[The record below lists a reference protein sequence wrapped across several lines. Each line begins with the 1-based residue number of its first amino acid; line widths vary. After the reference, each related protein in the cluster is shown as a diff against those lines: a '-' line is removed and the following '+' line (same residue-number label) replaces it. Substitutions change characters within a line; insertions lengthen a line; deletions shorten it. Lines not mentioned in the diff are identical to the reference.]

1 MSMLIRKR
9 QLAAKIEA
17 VEGTA
22 ETLLAADAGI
32 LVNFSPKASYD
43 PQMYQRD
50 PVRAS
55 LTKMGKLAGKRSAGM
70 DFSIELKGSGSIT
83 VEPEW
88 MRLIKACGF
97 ASNALKKISIGAITS
112 GPYQHGE
119 VITGQTSGAT
129 GRVVIKTSNGTTTL
143 YFVALSGTFETG
155 EVITGGTSGATATA
169 STDPVSAGFE
179 IKPISS
185 SVVSLTMGLF
195 EDGIRK
201 VLKGCRGTVKFN
213 FKIGEPATLDFSF
226 KGVESGVADAPMLTG
241 VSFDETVPPVLLN
254 AVMSCDGVSLNI
266 GEMEVDVANTL
277 ASKDKIDDAK
287 GILSFMITG
296 RDMQGSFNPEMVPV
310 ATHDFFSKWFS
321 NTPMVVDLAYGEAD
335 GNKFRFYAPGII
347 YNKVDDG
354 DRDGIQ
360 LAQTSFDL
368 TGSME
373 PGDDELAILLL

>member
-55 LTKMGKLAGKRSAGM
+55 LTKMGKLAGKRSAGI
-70 DFSIELKGSGSIT
+70 DFSIELKGSGLVT

-88 MRLIKACGF
+88 LRLIKSCGF

-112 GPYQHGE
+112 GPYLHGE
-119 VITGQTSGAT
+119 TITGETSGAT
-129 GRVVIKTSNGTTTL
+129 GRVVIKTANGTTTL
-143 YFVALSGTFETG
+143 YFVVLSGTFETG
-155 EVITGGTSGATATA
+155 EIITGGTSGATATA
-169 STDPVSAGFE
+169 SADPVSAGFE
-179 IKPISS
+179 IKPISG

-226 KGVESGVADAPMLTG
+226 KGVEAGVTDVPMFTG
-241 VSFDETVPPVLLN
+241 VSFDNTVPPVLLN
-254 AVMSCDGVSLNI
+254 AVMACDGVSLNI
-266 GEMEVDVANTL
+266 GEMEINVSNTL

-321 NTPMVVDLAYGEAD
+321 NTPMVIDLAYGETE

-347 YNKVDDG
+347 YNKIDDG
-354 DRDGIQ
+354 DRDGLQ

>member
-17 VEGTA
+17 VEGSA
-22 ETLLAADAGI
+22 ETLASADAGI

-55 LTKMGKLAGKRSAGM
+55 LTKMGKLAGKRSAGI
-70 DFSIELKGSGSIT
+70 DFSIELKGSGSVT

-88 MRLIKACGF
+88 LRLIRACGF
-97 ASNALKKISIGAITS
+97 ASNALKKITIGAITS
-112 GPYQHGE
+112 GPYLHGE
-119 VITGQTSGAT
+119 IITGQTSAAT
-129 GRVVIKTSNGTTTL
+129 GRVVIKTANGTTTL
-143 YFVALSGTFETG
+143 YFVSLSGTFETG
-155 EVITGGTSGATATA
+155 EIITGGMSGATATA
-169 STDPVSAGFE
+169 SADPVSAGFE
-179 IKPISS
+179 IKPVSS

-226 KGVESGVADAPMLTG
+226 KGVESGVADVPMLAG
-241 VSFDETVPPVLLN
+241 VSFDNTVPPVLLN
-254 AVMSCDGVSLNI
+254 AVMACDGVSLNI
-266 GEMEVDVANTL
+266 GEMEINVSNTL

-310 ATHDFFSKWFS
+310 AAHDFFSKWFN
-321 NTPMVVDLAYGEAD
+321 NTPMVIDLAYGETE

-347 YNKVDDG
+347 YNKIDDG
-354 DRDGIQ
+354 DRDGLQ

-373 PGDDELAILLL
+373 PGDDELTILLL

>member
-50 PVRAS
+50 PVRATLS
-55 LTKMGKLAGKRSAGM
+55 KMGKLAGKRSAGI
-70 DFSIELKGSGSIT
+70 DFSIELKGSGSVI

-88 MRLIKACGF
+88 LRLIRACGF
-97 ASNALKKISIGAITS
+97 ASNALKKITIGVITT
-112 GPYQHGE
+112 GPYLHGE
-119 VITGQTSGAT
+119 TITGETSGAT
-129 GRVVIKTSNGTTTL
+129 GRVVLKTANGTSTL
-143 YFVALSGTFETG
+143 YFIALSGTLETG

-169 STDPVSAGFE
+169 SADPTSAGFE
-179 IKPISS
+179 IKPVSS

-226 KGVESGVADAPMLTG
+226 KGVEAGVTDVPMFTG
-241 VSFDETVPPVLLN
+241 VSFDNTVPPVLLN
-254 AVMSCDGVSLNI
+254 AVRLVTEYRLI
-266 GEMEVDVANTL
+266 YGEMEIKRFQYTRLKGQNRRRQGNTFFHDHRPRH
-277 ASKDKIDDAK
+277 A
-287 GILSFMITG
+287 GI
-296 RDMQGSFNPEMVPV
+296 V
-310 ATHDFFSKWFS
+310 
-321 NTPMVVDLAYGEAD
+321 
-335 GNKFRFYAPGII
+335 
-347 YNKVDDG
+347 
-354 DRDGIQ
+354 
-360 LAQTSFDL
+360 
-368 TGSME
+368 
-373 PGDDELAILLL
+373 

>member
-321 NTPMVVDLAYGEAD
+321 NTPMVVDLAYGEAE

>member
-55 LTKMGKLAGKRSAGM
+55 LTKMGKLAGKRSAGI
-70 DFSIELKGSGSIT
+70 DFSIELKGSGLVT

-88 MRLIKACGF
+88 LRLIKSCGF

-112 GPYQHGE
+112 GPYLHGE
-119 VITGQTSGAT
+119 TITGETSGAT
-129 GRVVIKTSNGTTTL
+129 GRVVIKTANGTTTF

-169 STDPVSAGFE
+169 SADPVSAGFE
-179 IKPISS
+179 IKPISGL
-185 SVVSLTMGLF
+185 VVSLTMGLF

-226 KGVESGVADAPMLTG
+226 KGVEAGVTDVPMFTG
-241 VSFDETVPPVLLN
+241 VSFDNTVPPVLLN
-254 AVMSCDGVSLNI
+254 AVMACDGVSLNI
-266 GEMEVDVANTL
+266 GEMEINVSNTL

-321 NTPMVVDLAYGEAD
+321 NTPMVIDLAYGETE

-347 YNKVDDG
+347 YNKIDDG
-354 DRDGIQ
+354 DRDGLQ

>member
-1 MSMLIRKR
+1 MLIRKR

-55 LTKMGKLAGKRSAGM
+55 LTKMGKLAGKRSAGI
-70 DFSIELKGSGSIT
+70 DFSIELKGSGSVT

-88 MRLIKACGF
+88 LRLIRACGF
-97 ASNALKKISIGAITS
+97 ASNTLKKITIGAITT
-112 GPYQHGE
+112 GPYLHGE
-119 VITGQTSGAT
+119 TITGETSGAT
-129 GRVVIKTSNGTTTL
+129 GRVVLKTVNGTTTL
-143 YFVALSGTFETG
+143 YFIALSGTLETG

-169 STDPVSAGFE
+169 SADPTSAGFE
-179 IKPISS
+179 IKPVSS

-226 KGVESGVADAPMLTG
+226 KGVEAGVADVPMFTG
-241 VSFDETVPPVLLN
+241 VSFDNTVPPVLLN
-254 AVMSCDGVSLNI
+254 AVMACDGVSLNI
-266 GEMEVDVANTL
+266 GEMEINVSNTL

-321 NTPMVVDLAYGEAD
+321 NTPMVVDLAYGETE

-347 YNKVDDG
+347 YNKIDDG
-354 DRDGIQ
+354 DRDGLQ

>member
-55 LTKMGKLAGKRSAGM
+55 LTKMGKLAGKRSAGI
-70 DFSIELKGSGSIT
+70 DFSIELKGSGLVT

-88 MRLIKACGF
+88 LRLIKSCGF

-112 GPYQHGE
+112 GPYLHGE
-119 VITGQTSGAT
+119 TITGETSGAT
-129 GRVVIKTSNGTTTL
+129 GRVVIKTANGTTTF

-169 STDPVSAGFE
+169 SADPVSAGFE
-179 IKPISS
+179 IKPISG

-226 KGVESGVADAPMLTG
+226 KGVEAGVTDVPMFTG
-241 VSFDETVPPVLLN
+241 VSFDNTVPPVLLN
-254 AVMSCDGVSLNI
+254 AVMACDGVSLNI
-266 GEMEVDVANTL
+266 GEMEINVSNTL

-321 NTPMVVDLAYGEAD
+321 NTPMVIDLAYGETE

-347 YNKVDDG
+347 YNKIDDG
-354 DRDGIQ
+354 DRDGLQ

>member
-55 LTKMGKLAGKRSAGM
+55 LTKMGKLAGKRSAGI
-70 DFSIELKGSGSIT
+70 DFSIELKGSGSVT

-88 MRLIKACGF
+88 LRLIRACGF
-97 ASNALKKISIGAITS
+97 ASNALKKITIGAITT
-112 GPYQHGE
+112 GPYLHGE
-119 VITGQTSGAT
+119 TITGETSGAT
-129 GRVVIKTSNGTTTL
+129 GRVVLKTVNGTTTL
-143 YFVALSGTFETG
+143 YFIALSGTLETG

-169 STDPVSAGFE
+169 SADPTSAGFE
-179 IKPISS
+179 IKPVSS

-226 KGVESGVADAPMLTG
+226 KGVEAGVADVPMFTG
-241 VSFDETVPPVLLN
+241 VSFDNTVPPVLLN
-254 AVMSCDGVSLNI
+254 AVMACDGVSLNI
-266 GEMEVDVANTL
+266 GEMEINVSNTL

-321 NTPMVVDLAYGEAD
+321 NTPMVVDLAYGETE

-347 YNKVDDG
+347 YNKIDDG
-354 DRDGIQ
+354 DRDGLQ

>member
-17 VEGTA
+17 VEGVA

-55 LTKMGKLAGKRSAGM
+55 LTKMGKLAGKRSAGI
-70 DFSIELKGSGSIT
+70 DFSVELKGSGSVSI
-83 VEPEW
+83 EPEW
-88 MRLIKACGF
+88 LRLVKACGF

-119 VITGQTSGAT
+119 TITGGMSGAT
-129 GRVVIKTSNGTTTL
+129 GRVVIKTVNGTPTL
-143 YFVALSGTFETG
+143 YFIALSDTFESG
-155 EVITGGTSGATATA
+155 ETITGGTSGATATA
-169 STDPVSAGFE
+169 TADPVSAGFE

-185 SVVSLTMGLF
+185 SVISLTMGLF

-226 KGVESGVADAPMLTG
+226 KGVESGVADVPMLTG
-241 VSFDETVPPVLLN
+241 VSFDSTVPPVLLN

-266 GEMEVDVANTL
+266 GEMEIDVANTL

-287 GILSFMITG
+287 GIISFMITG

-310 ATHDFFSKWFS
+310 ATHDFFSKWFG
-321 NTPMVVDLAYGEAD
+321 NTPMAVDLAYGETE

>member
-55 LTKMGKLAGKRSAGM
+55 LTKMGKLAGKRSAGI
-70 DFSIELKGSGSIT
+70 DFSIELKGSGLVT

-88 MRLIKACGF
+88 LRLIKSCGF

-112 GPYQHGE
+112 GPYLHGE
-119 VITGQTSGAT
+119 TITGETSGAT
-129 GRVVIKTSNGTTTL
+129 GRVVIKTANGTTTL

-169 STDPVSAGFE
+169 SADPVSAGFE
-179 IKPISS
+179 IKPISG

-226 KGVESGVADAPMLTG
+226 KGVEAGVTDVPMFTG
-241 VSFDETVPPVLLN
+241 VSFDNTVPPVLLN
-254 AVMSCDGVSLNI
+254 AVMACDGVSLNI
-266 GEMEVDVANTL
+266 GEMEINVSNTL

-321 NTPMVVDLAYGEAD
+321 NTPMVIDLAYGETE

-347 YNKVDDG
+347 YNKIDDG
-354 DRDGIQ
+354 DRDGLQ

>member
-1 MSMLIRKR
+1 MLIRKR

-55 LTKMGKLAGKRSAGM
+55 LTKMGKLAGKRSAGI
-70 DFSIELKGSGSIT
+70 DFSIELKGSGLVT

-88 MRLIKACGF
+88 LRLIKSCGF
-97 ASNALKKISIGAITS
+97 ASSALKKISIGAIIS
-112 GPYQHGE
+112 GPYLHGE
-119 VITGQTSGAT
+119 TITGETSGAT
-129 GRVVIKTSNGTTTL
+129 GRVVIKTANGTTTL

-155 EVITGGTSGATATA
+155 EVITGETSGATATA
-169 STDPVSAGFE
+169 SADPVSAGFE
-179 IKPISS
+179 IKPISG

-226 KGVESGVADAPMLTG
+226 KGVEAGVTDVPMFTG
-241 VSFDETVPPVLLN
+241 VSFDNTVPPVLLN
-254 AVMSCDGVSLNI
+254 AVMACDGVSLNI
-266 GEMEVDVANTL
+266 GEMEINVSNTL

-321 NTPMVVDLAYGEAD
+321 NTPMVIDLAYGETE

-347 YNKVDDG
+347 YNKIDDG
-354 DRDGIQ
+354 DRDGLQ

>member
-1 MSMLIRKR
+1 MAMLIRKR

-17 VEGTA
+17 VEGSA
-22 ETLLAADAGI
+22 ETLASADAGI

-55 LTKMGKLAGKRSAGM
+55 LTKMGKLAGKRSAGI
-70 DFSIELKGSGSIT
+70 DFSIELKGSGSVT

-88 MRLIKACGF
+88 LRLIRACGF
-97 ASNALKKISIGAITS
+97 ASNALKKITIGAITS
-112 GPYQHGE
+112 GPYLHGE
-119 VITGQTSGAT
+119 IITGQTSAAT
-129 GRVVIKTSNGTTTL
+129 GRVVIKTANGTTTL
-143 YFVALSGTFETG
+143 YFVSLSGTFETG
-155 EVITGGTSGATATA
+155 EIITGGMSGATATA
-169 STDPVSAGFE
+169 SADPVSAGFE
-179 IKPISS
+179 IKPVSS

-226 KGVESGVADAPMLTG
+226 KGVESGVADVPMLAG
-241 VSFDETVPPVLLN
+241 VSFDNTVPPVLLN
-254 AVMSCDGVSLNI
+254 AVMACDGVSLNI
-266 GEMEVDVANTL
+266 GEMEINVSNTL

-310 ATHDFFSKWFS
+310 AAHDFFSKWFN
-321 NTPMVVDLAYGEAD
+321 NTPMVIDLAYGETE

-347 YNKVDDG
+347 YNKIDDG
-354 DRDGIQ
+354 DRDGLQ

-373 PGDDELAILLL
+373 PGDDELTILLL

>member
-17 VEGTA
+17 VEGSA
-22 ETLLAADAGI
+22 ETLAAGDAGI

-50 PVRAS
+50 PVRATLS
-55 LTKMGKLAGKRSAGM
+55 KMGKLAGKRSAGI
-70 DFSIELKGSGSIT
+70 DFSIELKGSGSLT

-88 MRLIKACGF
+88 LRLIRSCGF
-97 ASNALKKISIGAITS
+97 ASNTLKKISIGAIAS
-112 GPYQHGE
+112 GPYLHGE
-119 VITGQTSGAT
+119 IITGSMSGAT
-129 GRVVIKTSNGTTTL
+129 GRVVIKTVDGTTTL
-143 YFVALSGTFETG
+143 YFVALTGTFESG
-155 EVITGGTSGATATA
+155 ESITGGTSGATATA
-169 STDPVSAGFE
+169 TADPVNAGFE

-185 SVVSLTMGLF
+185 LVISLTMGLF

-226 KGVESGVADAPMLTG
+226 KGVEAGVTDVPMLTG
-241 VSFDETVPPVLLN
+241 VSFDNTVPPVLLN

-266 GEMEVDVANTL
+266 GEMEIDVANTL

-310 ATHDFFSKWFS
+310 ATHDFFSKWFA
-321 NTPMVVDLAYGEAD
+321 NTPMVVDLAYGETE
-335 GNKFRFYAPGII
+335 GNKFRFYAPGIV

-373 PGDDELAILLL
+373 PGDDELAILIL

>member
-17 VEGTA
+17 VEGSA

-55 LTKMGKLAGKRSAGM
+55 LTKMGKLAGKRSAGI
-70 DFSIELKGSGSIT
+70 DFSIELKGSGSVT

-88 MRLIKACGF
+88 MRLVRACGF
-97 ASNALKKISIGAITS
+97 QSNALKKISIGAITS
-112 GPYQHGE
+112 GPYRHGE
-119 VITGQTSGAT
+119 VITGDTSGAT
-129 GRVVIKTSNGTTTL
+129 GRVVIKTANGAASL
-143 YFVALSGTFETG
+143 YYVALTGVFETG
-155 EVITGGTSGATATA
+155 DHITGADSGAVSTA
-169 STDPVSAGFE
+169 SSDPASAGFE

-185 SVVSLTMGLF
+185 SVVSLTMGLY
-195 EDGIRK
+195 EDGVAK
-201 VLKGCRGTVKFN
+201 LLKGCRGTVKFN

-226 KGVESGVADAPMLTG
+226 KGVEHGVTDTPMFTG
-241 VSFDETVPPVLLN
+241 VSFDYTVPPVLLN
-254 AVMSCDGVSLNI
+254 AVMSCDGVSLNV
-266 GEMEVDVANTL
+266 GEMEIDVSNTL

-287 GILSFMITG
+287 GILSYMITG

-310 ATHDFFSKWFS
+310 ASHDFFSKWFS
-321 NTPMVVDLAYGEAD
+321 NTPMVLDLAYGETD
-335 GNKFRFYAPGII
+335 GNKFRFYAPSIV

-373 PGDDELAILLL
+373 PGDDELALLLL

>member
-55 LTKMGKLAGKRSAGM
+55 LTKMGKLAGKRSAGI

-226 KGVESGVADAPMLTG
+226 KGVEAGVADAPMLTG

>member
-17 VEGTA
+17 VEGVA

-55 LTKMGKLAGKRSAGM
+55 LTKMGKLAGKRSAGI

-119 VITGQTSGAT
+119 AITGQTSGAT
-129 GRVVIKTSNGTTTL
+129 GRVVIKTANGTTTL

-226 KGVESGVADAPMLTG
+226 KGVEAGVADAPMLTG

-321 NTPMVVDLAYGEAD
+321 NTPMVVDLAYGEAE